1 MSAWHNNSRNGPP
14 GPSVGNGRPAL
25 MMAGHNAKQE
35 VFTMTMQEKYT
46 GFEIHYPAD
55 HPQAN
60 GKYFGKTP
68 IFEQALKAAQSIG
81 GALYGITPDGT
92 RVFILY

>member
-1 MSAWHNNSRNGPP
+1 MF
-14 GPSVGNGRPAL
+14 
-25 MMAGHNAKQE
+25 KK
-35 VFTMTMQEKYT
+35 EKYI

-68 IFEQALKAAQSIG
+68 IFEQALKAAQSLG
-81 GALYGITPDGT
+81 GALYGITPDGK
-92 RVFILY
+92 RIFILY

>member
-1 MSAWHNNSRNGPP
+1 MF
-14 GPSVGNGRPAL
+14 
-25 MMAGHNAKQE
+25 KK
-35 VFTMTMQEKYT
+35 EKYI

-55 HPQAN
+55 PPQAN

-81 GALYGITPDGT
+81 GALYGITPDGK
-92 RVFILY
+92 RIFILY

>member
-1 MSAWHNNSRNGPP
+1 
-14 GPSVGNGRPAL
+14 
-25 MMAGHNAKQE
+25 
-35 VFTMTMQEKYT
+35 MTMQEKYI
-46 GFEIHYPAD
+46 GFEIHYPANN
-55 HPQAN
+55 PQTD

-92 RVFILY
+92 RVSIIY

>member
-1 MSAWHNNSRNGPP
+1 MF
-14 GPSVGNGRPAL
+14 
-25 MMAGHNAKQE
+25 MK
-35 VFTMTMQEKYT
+35 EKYI

-60 GKYFGKTP
+60 GKYFGKTT

-81 GALYGITPDGT
+81 GALYGITPDGK
-92 RVFILY
+92 RIFILY

>member
-1 MSAWHNNSRNGPP
+1 MF
-14 GPSVGNGRPAL
+14 
-25 MMAGHNAKQE
+25 KK
-35 VFTMTMQEKYT
+35 EKYI

-81 GALYGITPDGT
+81 GAHSRRQTHFY
-92 RVFILY
+92 FILTRKADA